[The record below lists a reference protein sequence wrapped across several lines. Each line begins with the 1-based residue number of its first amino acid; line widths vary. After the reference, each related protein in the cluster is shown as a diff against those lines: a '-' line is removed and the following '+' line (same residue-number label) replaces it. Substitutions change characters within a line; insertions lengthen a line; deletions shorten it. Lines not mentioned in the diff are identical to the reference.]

1 MRFFYSD
8 PGLLNNQS
16 HHANSCRSICRELR
30 RLDAHVAI
38 LGCLAMDSGL
48 REELGA
54 TPFFDGYTYS
64 TLTDGDPLCG
74 PLNAFE
80 RWSAIAAGNYSRL
93 VSIDAGD
100 VLYLNSA
107 QPAQF
112 MGLVKWWK
120 SLPRVER
127 PRVVMEFGTD
137 PGVDVLSVDD
147 AGQPT
152 YRLRDYRL
160 DARPML
166 YRFAAGHLDPEDR
179 DRLFIA
185 TFDDVTSSVFGSIL
199 GWPVRTLPLPQDSHP
214 PVRNRA
220 GSSPITIGVVGHQ
233 RPDKG
238 YHLVPEIARALL
250 ASERDIHLLVQNSVP
265 ADMPDA
271 HEAMRHIAA
280 SDSRVSIDERPVG
293 AERWADLLRQVDLM
307 LCPYDPVRYVASYS
321 AVATDAVA
329 NGIPLVVPDGTSMA
343 RLIAKYDDC
352 GVAYKEQ
359 QVEAIVSAA
368 RNAIAQF
375 DLLATRA
382 SRAASRWASTMGG
395 ANTARA
401 ILDIAGKGGAS
412 LRLPHSLE
420 RLM

>member
-30 RLDAHVAI
+30 RLDAQVAI

-80 RWSAIAAGNYSRL
+80 RWSAIVAGNYSRL

-166 YRFAAGHLDPEDR
+166 YRFTAGHLDPEDR
-179 DRLFIA
+179 DRFFIT

-233 RPDKG
+233 RQDKG
-238 YHLVPEIARALL
+238 YHLMPEIARALL
-250 ASERDIHLLVQNSVP
+250 ASEKNIRLLVQNSVP
-265 ADMPDA
+265 VDMPDA
-271 HEAMRHIAA
+271 HEAMRRIA
-280 SDSRVSIDERPVG
+280 SRDSRVLIDEQPVG
-293 AERWADLLRQVDLM
+293 TERWAKLLRQTDLM

-329 NGIPLVVPDGTSMA
+329 NGIPLVVPGGTSMA
-343 RLIAKYDDC
+343 RLVAKYDDC
-352 GVAYKEQ
+352 GVTYPEQ
-359 QVEAIVSAA
+359 RVESIVSATRDA
-368 RNAIAQF
+368 LADF
-375 DLLATRA
+375 DLLAERA
-382 SRAASRWASTMGG
+382 DSAASRWASTMGA
-395 ANTARA
+395 ANTARE
-401 ILDIAGKGGAS
+401 ILTLAGRRDAAFRTSCS
-412 LRLPHSLE
+412 LGRSE
-420 RLM
+420 

>member
-1 MRFFYSD
+1 MRFFYAD

-16 HHANSCRSICRELR
+16 HHANSCRSMCRELR
-30 RLDAHVAI
+30 ALGAHVAI
-38 LGCLAMDSGL
+38 LGCLAIDSGL

-64 TLTDGDPLCG
+64 TLTDGDPICG

-80 RWSAIAAGNYSRL
+80 RWSATVAGNFSRL
-93 VSIDAGD
+93 VSIDAED

-112 MGLVKWWK
+112 MGLVRWWK
-120 SLPRVER
+120 ALPAADR
-127 PRVVMEFGTD
+127 PRVVVEFGTD
-137 PGVDVLSVDD
+137 PGVDVLRVDE

-166 YRFAAGHLDPEDR
+166 YRFAAGHLDTEDR
-179 DRLFIA
+179 DRFCVA

-199 GWPVRTLPLPQDSHP
+199 GWPVRTLPLPQDNHP
-214 PVRNRA
+214 PIANRA
-220 GSSPITIGVVGHQ
+220 GRRPITIGVVGHQ

-238 YHLVPEIARALL
+238 YHLMPDIARALL
-250 ASERDIHLLVQNSVP
+250 ASEKNIRVLVQNSVP
-265 ADMPDA
+265 AEMPDA
-271 HEAMRHIAA
+271 HEAMRRIAA
-280 SDSRVSIDERPVG
+280 SDSRVSIDELPVG
-293 AERWADLLRQVDLM
+293 AERWTALLRQSDLM

-343 RLIAKYDDC
+343 RLVARYGGC
-352 GVAYKEQ
+352 GVTYAEQ
-359 QVEAIVSAA
+359 RVEPIVSATREA
-368 RNAIAQF
+368 LANF
-375 DLLATRA
+375 DALADRA
-382 SRAASRWASTMGG
+382 GKAASRWVSTMGA
-395 ANTARA
+395 ANTVRE
-401 ILDIAGKGGAS
+401 ILAMAGRSDAA
-412 LRLPHSLE
+412 LRTSRSPG
-420 RLM
+420 RPR